1 MFETPVIRV
10 LDHILYDKEKLL
22 FLLSLSSDE
31 KSNTRINVSIIS

>member
-31 KSNTRINVSIIS
+31 KSNTIINVSIIS